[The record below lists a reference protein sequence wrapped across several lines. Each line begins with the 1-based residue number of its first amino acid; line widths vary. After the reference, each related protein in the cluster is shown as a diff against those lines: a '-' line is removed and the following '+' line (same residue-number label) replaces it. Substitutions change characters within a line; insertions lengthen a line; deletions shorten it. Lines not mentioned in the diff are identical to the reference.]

1 MPGQHATGPTTRVPL
16 RHDAD
21 CPCST
26 GGRFP
31 SDLQVNAQRGL
42 QVPHSPSDASSGFLD
57 NEYAHGASIN
67 GNVTNDYE
75 AVAAASALPG
85 SQVGAPYP
93 GTRASQVMVG
103 QNYGNS
109 QGVQMNAAPSH
120 AAMVHDEAVADG
132 VNPYSGEPAM
142 PQYNNSQRFS
152 AAPIV
157 VAGPRHVTSSQP
169 TDGRQDSGNFGPYDA
184 SRSAYSTSAAS
195 PAYYEHES
203 IGHPTKMDGRT
214 GNRPAKGGGDRMG
227 AVHGKQQQQNG
238 QNGQVPRPGFQGRTD
253 STPHIP
259 GEYPRGT
266 PVTTPSVY

>member
-1 MPGQHATGPTTRVPL
+1 MPGQHATGPTPRAPL
-16 RHDAD
+16 QLDAD

-31 SDLQVNAQRGL
+31 SDLQVNAQRGM

-85 SQVGAPYP
+85 SQVGEPYP
-93 GTRASQVMVG
+93 GTRSPQIMVG

-109 QGVQMNAAPSH
+109 QGIQMDAAPSH

-152 AAPIV
+152 AAPVV
-157 VAGPRHVTSSQP
+157 VAGPHHVNSSQP
-169 TDGRQDSGNFGPYDA
+169 PDISHYSGNAGAYNA
-184 SRSAYSTSAAS
+184 SSPVYSTSAAS
-195 PAYYEHES
+195 PAYYGHAS
-203 IGHPTKMDGRT
+203 IGQT
-214 GNRPAKGGGDRMG
+214 GNGSAKGGDRMG
-227 AVHGKQQQQNG
+227 AAYGQQQQQQNG
-238 QNGQVPRPGFQGRTD
+238 QHEQLSRPGFQGRTD
-253 STPHIP
+253 STPHVP
-259 GEYPRGT
+259 GEYPRST
-266 PVTTPSVY
+266 PATTPSVY